1 MWDALQSISRFAK
14 RLLSPD
20 RHLATLLVLM
30 IGLVVSIAAWKMM
43 DRQLSFYHQV
53 EFNWVAQNRN
63 RIFQRGITSAVDAIQ
78 LSGNFVEN
86 AEMLDLARLRSFYHK
101 LLFDHPW
108 LSSLNWIPEKGSP
121 VSVEGEVDLHN
132 SAVQDSLQRA
142 RTLRRMTASF
152 VLGRHG
158 EMYSVKVY
166 IVVPVLSNQRSGS
179 QNSADGGA
187 LLGLVVGTIDI
198 SQLAN
203 LSISILEPRGVEFL
217 LLDMTMPHE
226 PQFLDFYASRLGSAH
241 REEVTAHNWQDW
253 RRRQSLYLA
262 EYFQV
267 ADRVWAITCA
277 ATPQFRSA
285 EGFSHAPSAALMVGL
300 LLTGVTTF
308 FFYWTR
314 RSLIERTALYEE
326 LVKSETTL
334 RVFFEQS
341 PDTILIV
348 DREGVVRAI
357 NRELPILGEHSPS
370 QQQVMGKHFVSIL
383 PQELLD
389 VCQSA
394 ISMVLQTGQPHQFS
408 HQVGKFYW
416 WEVRI
421 APIRRE
427 NRLIETMVLFTNVS
441 ERRTLELKAL
451 RNARL
456 ASMGTLAAGIA
467 HEINNPNNAVTFNV
481 SLLKRSWQ
489 DALLVL
495 QEYHQ
500 TVREF
505 TLAGVPFERA
515 VEAIPRLLA
524 GISNGAERISKII
537 ESLKALARD
546 DMSSM
551 GHFVNVEEVIRASVT
566 LLEHQVKRHS
576 DHFTVRIDG
585 SATADGLL
593 LVWGNFQQLEQV
605 IINLV
610 MNALL
615 SLPERSKG
623 VLLQADCVE
632 NMVRIMVEDE
642 GCGIDHNVQPFV
654 FDPFFTTRADRGG
667 TGLGLSLVQE
677 IVSSHRGTI
686 QLYSKPGEG
695 SQFTIL
701 LPLDTT
707 KEGRPQATVQLSS
720 VHADGMGRNEH
731 V

>member
-1 MWDALQSISRFAK
+1 MGEALHSISGLLK
-14 RLLSPD
+14 RLISPD
-20 RHLATLLVLM
+20 RHLVTLLVLVL
-30 IGLVVSIAAWKMM
+30 GVVASFAAWRMM
-43 DRQLSFYHQV
+43 DRQLALYHQV

-86 AEMLDLARLRSFYHK
+86 AEVLDLVRLRSFYQK

-108 LSSLNWIPEKGSP
+108 LSSLSWLPEKGVA
-121 VSVEGEVDLHN
+121 VSVEGEADLQ
-132 SAVQDSLQRA
+132 SGAIQESLQRA

-152 VLGRHG
+152 QLSRYG
-158 EMYSVKVY
+158 EGNAVKVY
-166 IVVPVLSNQRSGS
+166 IVVPVLSPHLFVGDRSSDGS
-179 QNSADGGA
+179 S

-217 LLDMTMPHE
+217 LQDMTIPHE

-241 REEVTAHNWQDW
+241 HEGVMATNWQEW
-253 RRRQSLYLA
+253 RRRQTLYLS

-267 ADRVWAITCA
+267 ADRVWSITCA

-285 EGFSHAPSAALMVGL
+285 EGFSHAPSAALLVGL
-300 LLTGVTTF
+300 LLTFVTTY

-326 LVKSETTL
+326 LAKSETTL

-348 DREGVVRAI
+348 DRDGLVRAI
-357 NRELPILGEHSPS
+357 NRELPILGEKNRISSPAT
-370 QQQVMGKHFVSIL
+370 GKHFVSIL

-394 ISMVLQTGQPHQFS
+394 VGMVLQTGQPQQFS

-427 NRLIETMVLFTNVS
+427 NHLIETMVLFTNVS

-481 SLLKRSWQ
+481 SLLKRSWH
-489 DALLVL
+489 DALEVL
-495 QEYHQ
+495 QDYHQ

-505 TLAGVPFERA
+505 SLAGVPFHRA
-515 VEAIPRLLA
+515 VEAIPRLLS

-546 DMSSM
+546 DMGSM
-551 GHFVNVEEVIRASVT
+551 GHFVDVGEVVRAAVT
-566 LLEHQVKRHS
+566 LLEHQVKRHT
-576 DHFTVRIDG
+576 DHFTVKIDG
-585 SATADGLL
+585 GATEDGLL

-605 IINLV
+605 VINLV
-610 MNALL
+610 MNALFA
-615 SLPERSKG
+615 LPERSKA
-623 VLLQADCVE
+623 VWLQADCVDG
-632 NMVRIMVEDE
+632 MVRIMVEDE
-642 GCGIDHNVQPFV
+642 GCGIDPNVQPFV
-654 FDPFFTTRADRGG
+654 FDPFFTTRSDRGG

-677 IVSSHRGTI
+677 IVTNHRGSI

-695 SQFTIL
+695 AQFTIL
-701 LPLDTT
+701 LPLDRVE
-707 KEGRPQATVQLSS
+707 EGRPRAPRARS
-720 VHADGMGRNEH
+720 VRAHGNERSGH